1 MTKNKNNQPIWSSRI
16 KKNSNNLFRKVG
28 GSLDIDKRL
37 FNEDIS
43 ASIVHTEMLF
53 KQKIINFKIKNKI
66 VWGLNRIKNEII
78 KKKFPFD
85 KNLEDIHMNIE
96 KRLFDLIGE
105 DAGFI
110 HTARSRNDQ
119 VITDF
124 KIWLKKATNEIT
136 KTLNGLINTIL
147 KVAGKNIKT
156 VMPGFTHLKNAQPV
170 SFAHYMMAYV
180 EMFKRDKKRFKNNLD
195 TLDENPLGVA
205 ALSGTSF
212 NIDRNFT
219 TKKLNFSKPT
229 DNSIDTVS
237 DRDFVL
243 DFLYACSTCSIH
255 ISRIAEE
262 FIIWNSDAYNLIHL
276 NDKIVT
282 GSSIM
287 PQKKNP
293 DPLEYLRG
301 KTGSSLGNLF
311 SMLTILKGLPLSYFK
326 DLQDDKELVFK
337 SYDQLKISLTL
348 LNDIF
353 KNFSVNKK
361 EMLSLANKGY
371 LTATD
376 LADYMVRELN
386 YPFRKSYL
394 QTAKIINFAE
404 RNGKSLSDLTINEI
418 NKVEPKLKSDVL
430 KIFDLNYSINSKT
443 SHGGTSF
450 GNIKKMIRR
459 YKKNNEK

>member
-124 KIWLKKATNEIT
+124 KIWLKKSTYEIT
-136 KTLNGLINTIL
+136 KTLDALISTIL
-147 KVAGKNIKT
+147 KVADKNIKT
-156 VMPGFTHLKNAQPV
+156 VMPGFTHLKNAQPI

-195 TLDENPLGVA
+195 ALNENPLGVA

-243 DFLYACSTCSIH
+243 DFLYACSACSIH

-301 KTGSSLGNLF
+301 KTGSSFGNLF

-337 SYDQLKISLTL
+337 SYDQLKISLSL

-404 RNGKSLSDLTINEI
+404 RNGKTLSDLTINEI

>member
-124 KIWLKKATNEIT
+124 KIWLKKSTYEIT
-136 KTLNGLINTIL
+136 KTLDALISTIL
-147 KVAGKNIKT
+147 KVADKNIKT
-156 VMPGFTHLKNAQPV
+156 VMPGFTHLKNAQPI

-195 TLDENPLGVA
+195 ALNENPLGVA

-237 DRDFVL
+237 DRDFVI
-243 DFLYACSTCSIH
+243 DFLYACSACSIH

-301 KTGSSLGNLF
+301 KTGSSFGNLF